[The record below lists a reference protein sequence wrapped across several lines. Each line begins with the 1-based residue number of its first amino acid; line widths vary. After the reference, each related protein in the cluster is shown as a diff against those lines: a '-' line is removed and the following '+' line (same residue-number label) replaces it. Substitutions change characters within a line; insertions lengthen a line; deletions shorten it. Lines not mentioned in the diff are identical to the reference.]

1 MTQEYLKFN
10 IGSHLRNCIIKNI
23 DKISIKVPS
32 SEEPNKYTDAEKIC
46 LTVEDRNNKEFK
58 ISDIWVTKD
67 GNLTIKGLWFTLSE
81 AEKLSPS
88 SSLAQLLDYYDV
100 NTLEELIEKQV
111 KVFPDEKN
119 YLVIVA
125 CDHEKIT

>member
-1 MTQEYLKFN
+1 MPQEYLKFSV
-10 IGSHLRNCIIKNI
+10 GSHLRSCVVKSI
-23 DKISIKVPS
+23 DKINIKVPT
-32 SEEPNKYTDAEKIC
+32 NDGDAYADAEKIC
-46 LTVEDRNNKEFK
+46 LTVEDRNHKEFK

-67 GNLTIKGLWFTLSE
+67 DAPIIKGLWFTLSE

-88 SSLAQLLDYYDV
+88 SSLAQLMQYYGV
-100 NTLEELIEKQV
+100 SILEELIEKQV